1 MLGVNM
7 QIAEY
12 VFTALRGIQ
21 AGREYYVVMCPLKL
35 VPKIFLFQEDEL
47 PTELRSQRNLN
58 KARIPEMANYISDNQ
73 DDYVFSSLTASI
85 SLKVKFERLSVK
97 GNELDNDDIGKLK
110 VPMDSKILI
119 NDGQHRRAAI
129 EEALK
134 INPEIGNDAISV
146 VFFIDVGLKRSQQ
159 MFADLNKHA
168 VRPTKS
174 IGIFY
179 DHRDPLSN
187 LCKILI
193 EKIDVFKNLTDI
205 GKTSISNRS
214 TKLFTL
220 SSIYAGTKDFLNK
233 KKKHPEVS
241 DDEKKLTINFWSAVT
256 ENIPDW
262 KLAANR
268 DVATHELRLNFVHS
282 HGLLLHSL
290 GRLGYALIEKDRTDF
305 DSEMVILRKID
316 WRKSNVAL
324 WEGRAMYNG
333 KISKSHDCLI
343 LTTNYLKQQFN
354 IPLKEDELVLEK
366 KFLEKI

>member
-1 MLGVNM
+1 M

-47 PTELRSQRNLN
+47 PAELRSQRNLN
-58 KARIPEMANYISDNQ
+58 KARIPEIAHYISDNQ
-73 DDYVFSSLTASI
+73 NNYIFSSLTASI
-85 SLKVKFERLSVK
+85 DSKVKFEKLTYK
-97 GNELDNDDIGKLK
+97 GNEIDIDEIGKLK

-129 EEALK
+129 EASLK
-134 INPEIGNDAISV
+134 ENPELGAETISI

-174 IGIFY
+174 IGIYY

-187 LCKILI
+187 LAKELI
-193 EKIDVFKNLTDI
+193 NKNDIFKFLTEI
-205 GKTSISNRS
+205 AKTSISNRS

-220 SSIYAGTKDFLNK
+220 SSIYAGTKDLLNK
-233 KKKHPEVS
+233 KKKHPDIS
-241 DDEKKLTINFWSAVT
+241 KKEINLTIDFWDAVV

-262 KLAANR
+262 ILAAKR
-268 DVATHELRLNFVHS
+268 DVSTHELRLNFVHS
-282 HGLLLHSL
+282 HGLMVHAL
-290 GRLGYALIEKDRTDF
+290 GRLGRSLIEESRLDF
-305 DSEMVILRKID
+305 NTEMKKLRHID
-316 WRKSNVAL
+316 WRRSNVSI
-324 WEGRAMYNG
+324 WEGRAMHNG

-343 LTTNYLKQQFN
+343 LTTNYLKQQFKL
-354 IPLKEDELVLEK
+354 PLKEDELELEK